1 MNKSRTTSR
10 WRLHRS
16 ILVVGVH
23 LAAFVIAYG
32 AAFVLRT
39 EYPFTPEEVFYFCVT
54 LASVLVI
61 KSMIFQFFGQYRT
74 VWRSVTFSDLASL
87 FKASTLSLLVIATL
101 YFMMMRHGTLSRVI
115 PFIDWALT
123 ILILGGLRAGYRFSR
138 EELRFSLYRS
148 RNPGRKALIVGANQ
162 SGINLARH
170 NYCNRHAKYNVL
182 GFLDADPAKVGSMMG
197 GLPVLGPPERAPKIA
212 ERLGIDDLLVISGT
226 LTGKQLRG
234 LMEDCEALD
243 ITFKVIPGL
252 EDLLEADYSPQV
264 RDVNIDDLLRREPV
278 QLSSDEIGTLLAGR
292 TILVTGAGGSIG
304 SEICRQVLRFHPA
317 KLVLIE
323 RAENSLFLIEQEI
336 RRSKTATVLAPC
348 IADITD
354 AKRMD
359 QIFAGHQPA
368 VVFHAAAHKHVP
380 MMEDNPGEAIK
391 NNVLGTITLVES
403 ADKHGVQ
410 EFVMISTDKAVNPTS
425 VMGVSKQIAERYVHA
440 FSEVATTKFV
450 VVRFGNVLAS
460 AGSVVPIF
468 QEQIRLGG
476 PITVTH
482 PEIERYFM
490 TIPEAS
496 QLVLQAAAM
505 GKGGEIFVLDMGES
519 VRIVDL
525 AQDLIRL
532 SGLDPDQIE
541 IVFTGLRPGEKLYEE
556 LYFDDEEM
564 LPTPHPKLFV
574 AYHRPYRLAEVT
586 EIIESLRPDVD
597 EPGEVICRR
606 LRELISEYAPPDAA
620 LQLPHEEAAPTEVK
634 TSESLADANGHA
646 DAEAHS
652 PGNGH
657 IIANGHLAAKRHA
670 TDGHAANGHATDVAG
685 SSASDSNGHP
695 GAPEPPLDDSA
706 AVAKSATAS

>member
-1 MNKSRTTSR
+1 MNKSRTTSPR
-10 WRLHRS
+10 YFRRS
-16 ILVVGVH
+16 ILVIGIH
-23 LAAFVIAYG
+23 LAAFAIAYA
-32 AAFVLRT
+32 AAFALRT
-39 EYPFTPEEVFYFCVT
+39 DYPFTPEQVLYFCVT

-101 YFMMMRHGTLSRVI
+101 YFIMMKHGTLSRVI
-115 PFIDWALT
+115 PFIDCALT

-138 EELRFSLYRS
+138 EELRFSWNRS
-148 RNPGRKALIVGANQ
+148 RNRGIKAIIVGANQ
-162 SGINLARH
+162 TGINLARH
-170 NYCNRHAKYNVL
+170 NYCNRHAKYNML
-182 GFLDADPAKVGSMMG
+182 GFLDPDPAKFGTMMG
-197 GLPVLGPPERAPKIA
+197 GLPVLGPPERAPKVA
-212 ERLGIDDLLVISGT
+212 DRFGIEELLVISGS
-226 LTGKQLRG
+226 LTGKQLRR
-234 LMEDCEALD
+234 LMDDCEAFD
-243 ITFKVIPGL
+243 ITFKIIPGL
-252 EDLLEADYSPQV
+252 EDLLEGDYSPQI

-292 TILVTGAGGSIG
+292 TVLVTGAGGSIG

-317 KLVLIE
+317 KLVLVE

-336 RRSKTATVLAPC
+336 RRSKTETVLAPC

-354 AKRMD
+354 ARRIN
-359 QIFAGHQPA
+359 QIFADHRPA

-391 NNVLGTITLVES
+391 NNVLGTVTLVGT

-440 FSEVATTKFV
+440 FSEIATTKFV

-532 SGLDPDQIE
+532 SGLDPDEIE
-541 IVFTGLRPGEKLYEE
+541 IVFTGLRPGEKLFEE
-556 LYFDDEEM
+556 LYFHDEEM

-586 EIIESLRPDVD
+586 EIIELLKPVVH
-597 EPGEVICRR
+597 EPGEAICRR
-606 LRELISEYAPPDAA
+606 LRDLIPEYAPPEAKPQSIGEKSTTTD
-620 LQLPHEEAAPTEVK
+620 LQSSGDPADTNGHAEV
-634 TSESLADANGHA
+634 ESHSIANGHA
-646 DAEAHS
+646 VT
-652 PGNGH
+652 NGH
-657 IIANGHLAAKRHA
+657 TPNGHV
-670 TDGHAANGHATDVAG
+670 ANGHANGALASQALDTNSHLDTIDT
-685 SSASDSNGHP
+685 SA
-695 GAPEPPLDDSA
+695 DDSA
-706 AVAKSATAS
+706 VVPGKSAAAS